1 MKTACD
7 SIVLRFLGTRGL
19 CTFSYHPP
27 RDASEQRHRYE
38 QTPITWSKPYHTKN
52 QNVTNGHEND
62 RNHDDVNRAVH
73 FVPVL
78 RRFSFW
84 LPGLIAPVCVKI
96 ETAIYPEIISPD
108 CTLPDL
114 YLFPR

>member
-1 MKTACD
+1 
-7 SIVLRFLGTRGL
+7 
-19 CTFSYHPP
+19 
-27 RDASEQRHRYE
+27 
-38 QTPITWSKPYHTKN
+38 
-52 QNVTNGHEND
+52 
-62 RNHDDVNRAVH
+62 
-73 FVPVL
+73 VPVL